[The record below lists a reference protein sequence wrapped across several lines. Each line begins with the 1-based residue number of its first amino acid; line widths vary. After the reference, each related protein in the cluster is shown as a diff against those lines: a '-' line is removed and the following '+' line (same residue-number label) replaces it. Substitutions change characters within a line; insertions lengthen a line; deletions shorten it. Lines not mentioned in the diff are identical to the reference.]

1 MTVRQKVGLR
11 KSNTGIRKRG
21 KERREKLI
29 KATYDL
35 LCTNSIEEIAFI
47 DIANSAKIPEGS
59 AYHFFANRYDV
70 FAALAKELSDKFIE
84 THRQPIK
91 KKYLKSWQT
100 LADYLIERGAMVYAD
115 NPPAQQLLIGGK
127 TPPEIKQ
134 VDRINDREVGK
145 VMSEIF
151 QQHFYLPDLPNTKD
165 IFYYFI
171 EITDV
176 MFSLSVIEHSRITD
190 EMLNE
195 AKRVG
200 RSYLAS
206 YLPEKLDR
214 KI

>member
-11 KSNTGIRKRG
+11 KANTGIRRRG
-21 KERREKLI
+21 KVRREKLI
-29 KATYDL
+29 KASYDL
-35 LCTNSIEEIAFI
+35 LCTNSIEEISFI
-47 DIANSAKIPEGS
+47 DIANFAEIPEGS
-59 AYHFFANRYDV
+59 AYHFFANRYDI

-84 THRQPIK
+84 THKQPIK
-91 KKYLKSWQT
+91 KKHLKSWQT
-100 LADYLIERGAMVYAD
+100 LADYLIERGAKVYAE
-115 NPPAQQLLIGGK
+115 NPPALQLFLGGK

-151 QQHFYLPDLPNTKD
+151 QQHFNLSDLPNMND

-206 YLPEKLDR
+206 YLPEKLVR